1 MKEALNNLKGKSIID
16 NQKVEVIRRYIKTRF
31 PDAPQKQQT
40 AIFADAVHKLID
52 GNISQFSENNK
63 KSIKD
68 TVFRKAATRT
78 SFFINADEIF
88 RSALAIK
95 NTESD
100 YFDSL
105 ESWVSVNQDSKV
117 TREELIL
124 LAEKLKDVSFEE
136 LEEKLEEVIIVI
148 DEQIKIEERIKEI
161 PISIGLN
168 VTSPEKKEPK
178 KTLFKDAIKEP
189 VPHKQNE
196 LDEQPEQ
203 PEKEQEGFSKK
214 DADTFFDVINENE
227 NSRKKFFTAPEFI
240 FSKVGKRVSSIL
252 KRLAPGKKAKLQEV
266 LVQMIILLILIL
278 TSGTLFALGE
288 QGKTYIKIPEQIT
301 EKGTI
306 IDAYSDVFDIYLT
319 KKSKNLR

>member
-1 MKEALNNLKGKSIID
+1 MFLLFEGGGVLKEALKNLKSKSIID

-31 PDAPQKQQT
+31 PEAPQKQQT

-52 GNISQFSENNK
+52 GNISQFSENNR

-68 TVFRKAATRT
+68 TVFRKAATRD

-95 NTESD
+95 DTKSD

-117 TREELIL
+117 TRAELIL
-124 LAEKLKDVSFEE
+124 LSEKLKDVSFEE

-148 DEQIKIEERIKEI
+148 DEQIKIEERIK
-161 PISIGLN
+161 
-168 VTSPEKKEPK
+168 
-178 KTLFKDAIKEP
+178 DP
-189 VPHKQNE
+189 V
-196 LDEQPEQ
+196 QPV
-203 PEKEQEGFSKK
+203 QEGFSKK
-214 DADTFFDVINENE
+214 DADTFFDVIKENE

-240 FSKVGKRVSSIL
+240 FSKVGKRIASIL

-278 TSGTLFALGE
+278 STGTLFALGE

>member
-95 NTESD
+95 DTESD

-105 ESWVSVNQDSKV
+105 ESWVSVNQESKV
-117 TREELIL
+117 TREELIF

-148 DEQIKIEERIKEI
+148 DEQMKIEERVQEI
-161 PISIGLN
+161 PTSNGLD
-168 VTSPEKKEPK
+168 VTSPEK
-178 KTLFKDAIKEP
+178 
-189 VPHKQNE
+189 
-196 LDEQPEQ
+196 
-203 PEKEQEGFSKK
+203 EGFSKK
-214 DADTFFDVINENE
+214 DADTFFDVIKENE
-227 NSRKKFFTAPEFI
+227 NTRKKFFNAPEFI
-240 FSKVGKRVSSIL
+240 FSKFGKRLAIIL

-278 TSGTLFALGE
+278 STGTLFALGE

-301 EKGTI
+301 DNGTI

-319 KKSKNLR
+319 KKSKSLR

>member
-1 MKEALNNLKGKSIID
+1 MKEALKNLKSKSIID

-31 PDAPQKQQT
+31 PEAPQKQQT

-52 GNISQFSENNK
+52 GNISQFSENNR

-68 TVFRKAATRT
+68 TVFRKAATRD

-95 NTESD
+95 DTKSD

-117 TREELIL
+117 TRAELIL
-124 LAEKLKDVSFEE
+124 LSEKLKDVSFEE

-148 DEQIKIEERIKEI
+148 DEQIKIEERIKD
-161 PISIGLN
+161 S
-168 VTSPEKKEPK
+168 VQ
-178 KTLFKDAIKEP
+178 P
-189 VPHKQNE
+189 V
-196 LDEQPEQ
+196 
-203 PEKEQEGFSKK
+203 QEGFSKK
-214 DADTFFDVINENE
+214 DADTFFDVIKENE

-240 FSKVGKRVSSIL
+240 FSKVGKRIASIL

-278 TSGTLFALGE
+278 STGTLFALGE

>member
-16 NQKVEVIRRYIKTRF
+16 NQKVKVIRRYIKTRF

-52 GNISQFSENNK
+52 GNISQFSENNR
-63 KSIKD
+63 KSIKN

-88 RSALAIK
+88 RSALSIK
-95 NTESD
+95 DTKSD

-168 VTSPEKKEPK
+168 VTSPE
-178 KTLFKDAIKEP
+178 
-189 VPHKQNE
+189 VPEK
-196 LDEQPEQ
+196 LGKPEQ
-203 PEKEQEGFSKK
+203 LDQDEKEKEGFSKK
-214 DADTFFDVINENE
+214 DADIFFDGIKKTAKV
-227 NSRKKFFTAPEFI
+227 RKKFFAKTF
-240 FSKVGKRVSSIL
+240 

-266 LVQMIILLILIL
+266 LVQMIIFLILIL
-278 TSGTLFALGE
+278 SSGTLFALGE
-288 QGKTYIKIPEQIT
+288 QGKAYIKIPDQIT

-306 IDAYSDVFDIYLT
+306 IDAYNDVFDIYLT

>member
-52 GNISQFSENNK
+52 GNIAQFSENNR

-88 RSALAIK
+88 RSALSIK
-95 NTESD
+95 DTKSD

-105 ESWVSVNQDSKV
+105 ESWVSVNQDFKV

-124 LAEKLKDVSFEE
+124 LAEKLNDVSFEE

-161 PISIGLN
+161 PISIGLD

-178 KTLFKDAIKEP
+178 KTLFKDGLKKPE
-189 VPHKQNE
+189 K
-196 LDEQPEQ
+196 PEQ
-203 PEKEQEGFSKK
+203 FEQDGKEKEGFSKI
-214 DADTFFDVINENE
+214 DADTFFDGIKENE
-227 NSRKKFFTAPEFI
+227 KAQKKFFKVPEFI
-240 FSKVGKRVSSIL
+240 LSGVGKKLAKII

-278 TSGTLFALGE
+278 SSGTLFALGE
-288 QGKTYIKIPEQIT
+288 QGKAYIKIPDQIT